1 MCISIRKSWLWDGHP
16 HRGHRSWN
24 DISGEQA
31 VHRGIAAASGQV
43 AVDAPTPRRRNHRC
57 SRHIGWQVPFC
68 CILIS
73 FLYIRGLAYLLYGV
87 HYCIYIHV
95 SIYARMYVFKDQLVA
110 LMLFSS
116 MNVIIRY
123 NAIQYSVFFNNW
135 RKISNANSTI
145 YDELDGD
152 TSMYRV
158 YRHLIAIVAYISS
171 SYT

>member
-1 MCISIRKSWLWDGHP
+1 
-16 HRGHRSWN
+16 
-24 DISGEQA
+24 
-31 VHRGIAAASGQV
+31 
-43 AVDAPTPRRRNHRC
+43 
-57 SRHIGWQVPFC
+57 
-68 CILIS
+68 
-73 FLYIRGLAYLLYGV
+73 
-87 HYCIYIHV
+87 
-95 SIYARMYVFKDQLVA
+95 MYVFKAQLVA

-116 MNVIIRY
+116 MNVTIQY

-158 YRHLIAIVAYISS
+158 YRHLIAIVTYISS

>member
-1 MCISIRKSWLWDGHP
+1 
-16 HRGHRSWN
+16 
-24 DISGEQA
+24 
-31 VHRGIAAASGQV
+31 
-43 AVDAPTPRRRNHRC
+43 
-57 SRHIGWQVPFC
+57 
-68 CILIS
+68 
-73 FLYIRGLAYLLYGV
+73 
-87 HYCIYIHV
+87 
-95 SIYARMYVFKDQLVA
+95 MYVFKDQLVA

-116 MNVIIRY
+116 MNVIIQY

-158 YRHLIAIVAYISS
+158 YRHLIAVVAYISS